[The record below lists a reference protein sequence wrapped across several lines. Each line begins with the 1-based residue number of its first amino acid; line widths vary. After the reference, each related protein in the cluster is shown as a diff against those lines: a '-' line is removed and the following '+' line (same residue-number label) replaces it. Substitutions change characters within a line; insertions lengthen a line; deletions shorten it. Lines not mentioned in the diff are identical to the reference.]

1 MDSRLLCGWIKRM
14 KMLKSLHVENVSGVY
29 TKEEEIIDLKHLKS
43 LTIIYNTNK
52 PRTGF
57 RFYNF
62 TYPIHEISIYMDL
75 DDQSFKDFE
84 WDHITHAFVK
94 LLVFLN
100 LRSSIPVGTL
110 CDYSRKFRSLRRLR
124 IDKPL
129 YDPFNSHYIDECA
142 KRNIKLELSN
152 SS

>member
-1 MDSRLLCGWIKRM
+1 MDSFLFSCSGVEHFIVIGCDMDSRLLCGWIKRM
-14 KMLKSLHVENVSGVY
+14 EILKSLHVENVSGVY
-29 TKEEEIIDLKHLKS
+29 TKEEDIIDLKHLNS

-94 LLVFLN
+94 L
-100 LRSSIPVGTL
+100 
-110 CDYSRKFRSLRRLR
+110 
-124 IDKPL
+124 
-129 YDPFNSHYIDECA
+129 
-142 KRNIKLELSN
+142 
-152 SS
+152 